1 LNLWRYYPFPEGV
14 GGVDRRVRAWEGTA
28 LSVERGRVVGK
39 GSWASGY
46 RRAYW
51 SWREARV

>member
-39 GSWASGY
+39 GS
-46 RRAYW
+46 
-51 SWREARV
+51 